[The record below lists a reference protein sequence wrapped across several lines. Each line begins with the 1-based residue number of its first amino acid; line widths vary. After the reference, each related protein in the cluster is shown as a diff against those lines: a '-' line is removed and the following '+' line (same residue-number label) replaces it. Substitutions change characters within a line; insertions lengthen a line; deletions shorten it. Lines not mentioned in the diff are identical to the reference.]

1 MANLVNFRTYMA
13 NIADQNGLPPVCLCD
28 STDLSMALSKLITV
42 DNRGADETNSQV
54 TQRYIDEICASLC
67 KPENKEIA
75 DKLNAVVACFKE
87 KLATSIKSVKDIKEN
102 AKQLAADMEKVAQDY
117 LAGDPFVSKHLKL
130 TTLSTDYPEWKWE
143 GPLMIGSPAIIA
155 NTVNSKF
162 AASEESVSDAFDYKN
177 LTNSILY
184 IRKEHPIKAVAEMDS
199 TTLDE
204 FVNSIS
210 EVLPDMSVETI
221 KEVVDVLLGVK
232 LINSIYSQLE
242 GIAHLDPALIFKTVQ
257 EFDGYIQKFYPIA
270 DAIAS
275 GTVAV
280 PETSKDVIVSN
291 ATSLKVLCVHF
302 AYFELMER
310 NTVMRQS
317 ILLQGGLINSDEK
330 SAYEEAGGT
339 QQMIAHYIRF
349 MYNDDVS
356 KIPVRG
362 VPSKVIIESAAHNEK
377 VVTESMTN
385 IANRIAVV
393 TTKAHVFAFKQV
405 ATQYLNHLIERTAG
419 EGTNKV
425 DNVIMFTR
433 LSDAALTPVANSILQ
448 YDIGFVDACMTL
460 IINAEFRDTFV
471 EKLANELGAK
481 YLATVNAAGG
491 EEVKDLDFRVAEMDV
506 IARMVSGFVVEHLVG
521 VCECKDM
528 TVKTP
533 VVPAQ
538 ED

>member
-42 DNRGADETNSQV
+42 DNRGADETNGQV

-75 DKLNAVVACFKE
+75 DKLNAVVACFKD

-117 LAGDPFVSKHLKL
+117 LAADPFVSKHLKL

-143 GPLMIGSPAIIA
+143 GPLMIGSPSIIA
-155 NTVNSKF
+155 NTVNAKF

-184 IRKEHPIKAVAEMDS
+184 IRKEHPIKAVDEMDAA
-199 TTLDE
+199 TIDE

-221 KEVVDVLLGVK
+221 KEVVEVLLGTK
-232 LINSIYSQLE
+232 LINSIYIQLE

-257 EFDGYIQKFYPIA
+257 EFDGYIQKFYPVA
-270 DAIAS
+270 DAVAS

-280 PETSKDVIVSN
+280 PETSKDVLVSN

-393 TTKAHVFAFKQV
+393 TTKAHVFAFKHV

-419 EGTNKV
+419 EETNKV
-425 DNVIMFTR
+425 DNAITFTR
-433 LSDAALTPVANSILQ
+433 LSDIALTPVANSILQ

-491 EEVKDLDFRVAEMDV
+491 DEVNDLDFKVAEMDV
-506 IARMVSGFVVEHLVG
+506 IARMVSGFVAEHLVG

>member
-13 NIADQNGLPPVCLCD
+13 NIADQNGLPPICLCD

-42 DNRGADETNSQV
+42 DNRGADETNGQV

-75 DKLNAVVACFKE
+75 DKLNAVVTCFKE

-117 LAGDPFVSKHLKL
+117 LAADPFVSKHLKL

-184 IRKEHPIKAVAEMDS
+184 IRKEHPIKAVDEMDS

-221 KEVVDVLLGVK
+221 KEVVDVLLGAK

-242 GIAHLDPALIFKTVQ
+242 GIAHLDPALIFKTIQ

-425 DNVIMFTR
+425 DNAIMFTR
-433 LSDAALTPVANSILQ
+433 LSDVALTPVANSILQ

-491 EEVKDLDFRVAEMDV
+491 DEVKDLDFKVAEMDV
-506 IARMVSGFVVEHLVG
+506 IARMVSGFVAEHLVG

>member
-42 DNRGADETNSQV
+42 DNRGADETNGQV

-75 DKLNAVVACFKE
+75 DKLNAVVACFKD

-117 LAGDPFVSKHLKL
+117 LAADPFVSKHLKL

-143 GPLMIGSPAIIA
+143 GPLMIGSPSIIA
-155 NTVNSKF
+155 NTVNAKF
-162 AASEESVSDAFDYKN
+162 AASEDSVSDAFDYKN

-184 IRKEHPIKAVAEMDS
+184 IRKEHPIKAVDEMDAA
-199 TTLDE
+199 TIDE

-221 KEVVDVLLGVK
+221 KEVVEVLLGVK

-257 EFDGYIQKFYPIA
+257 EFDGYIQKFYPVA
-270 DAIAS
+270 DAVAS

-280 PETSKDVIVSN
+280 PETSKDVLVSN

-393 TTKAHVFAFKQV
+393 TTKAHVFAFKHV

-419 EGTNKV
+419 EETNKV
-425 DNVIMFTR
+425 DNAITFTR
-433 LSDAALTPVANSILQ
+433 LSDIALTPVANSILQ

-491 EEVKDLDFRVAEMDV
+491 DEVNDLDFKVAEMDV
-506 IARMVSGFVVEHLVG
+506 IARMVSGFVAEHLVG

>member
-13 NIADQNGLPPVCLCD
+13 NLADQNGLPPICLCD

-42 DNRGADETNSQV
+42 DNRGADETNGQV

-117 LAGDPFVSKHLKL
+117 LAADPFVSKHLKL

-155 NTVNSKF
+155 NTVNSRF

-221 KEVVDVLLGVK
+221 KEVVEVLLGVK

-280 PETSKDVIVSN
+280 PETSKEVLVSN

-405 ATQYLNHLIERTAG
+405 ATQYLNHLVERMSG
-419 EGTNKV
+419 EETNKV
-425 DNVIMFTR
+425 DNAIMFTR
-433 LSDAALTPVANSILQ
+433 LSDVALTPVANSILQ

-491 EEVKDLDFRVAEMDV
+491 DEVNDLDFKVAEMDV

-533 VVPAQ
+533 IVPAQ